1 MSKEKD
7 REIVQLRE
15 ENDGW
20 KDHWERIK
28 LGFFGVVSL
37 VLYALLVLFF
47 PLLDPVTQVPPRA
60 WLFGQPTAGA
70 LEFRMALGGALV
82 SFGAFG
88 VFLQALQFKSMDR
101 EVTSAM
107 TKAFSNSA
115 SFIHNLN
122 NLKKRDLVENAL
134 EALLGPKIGP
144 STYKY
149 IEPMLEEE
157 AGFRTDFKYRVWLMD
172 HGELSDGA
180 FADWFSREDYRWI
193 HEDISYKLMK
203 PTRTGGEVYDPGPFT
218 VYFLF
223 DKPTLELTNPKKDV
237 FARFLIEL
245 GDAELL
251 KLCDFSEDEAKTFL
265 VEIIQPKLWE
275 VPDEGEKRR
284 IGLDECVVRFERPF
298 DSNNSNCMPYFSVKM
313 KEPLENLQGRSKL
326 RLEFQYPY
334 IRAATHFIFTLPQ
347 PVYSPTLSFD
357 FTGAQVEPRFV
368 NYSSYLSC
376 SDPRRIQVEEPKIS
390 RRELSYE
397 VSVKDAWVYPTSGVT
412 FVWQNPSE

>member
-20 KDHWERIK
+20 KDRWERIK

-101 EVTSAM
+101 EVKSAM

-149 IEPMLEEE
+149 IEPMLKEE
-157 AGFRTDFKYRVWLMD
+157 AGFRTDFEYSVWLAS
-172 HGELSDGA
+172 HGDLADGS
-180 FADWFSREDYRWI
+180 FNDWFSATTYRWI
-193 HEDISYKLMK
+193 HEELSYKLMK
-203 PTRTGGEVYDPGPFT
+203 PTRSGSEDYDRGPFT

-223 DKPTLELTNPKKDV
+223 DKPTLELTNPKQDV

-245 GDAELL
+245 EEAELTKISEL
-251 KLCDFSEDEAKTFL
+251 TEDEAKKFL
-265 VEIIQPKLWE
+265 IEIIQPKLCE
-275 VPDEGEKRR
+275 ERDEGETRR
-284 IGLDECVVRFERPF
+284 IAIDECVVRFERPI
-298 DSNNSNCMPYFSVKM
+298 DSSNPKCMPFFSLVM
-313 KEPLENLQGRSKL
+313 KEPLEDLPGRSKL
-326 RLEFQYPY
+326 KLEFSYPY
-334 IRAATHFIFTLPQ
+334 SRAATHFIFTLPQ

-357 FTGAQVEPRFV
+357 FKGAEVEPRYV
-368 NYSSYLSC
+368 DYSSYLSC
-376 SDPRRIQVEEPKIS
+376 SDPGRIKVREPKVPQG
-390 RRELSYE
+390 EMSYE

-412 FVWQNPSE
+412 FVWQNPS